1 MVRVAAVAAANWVL
15 EQIHGAPVEALRQC
29 DEHSDGI
36 NAYKYSTIIW
46 LVSTR
51 ILRLICV
58 PF

>member
-29 DEHSDGI
+29 DDGI